1 MVERESMESV
11 ELYIFSLIPIIIGY
25 IAFWQSIKP
34 ERLVMTGEWNIAVAR
49 FIELGEPNINDE
61 VRLISDVFAN
71 RLESEMSEFQEQ
83 IDVVVQVMKR
93 NN

>member
-1 MVERESMESV
+1 
-11 ELYIFSLIPIIIGY
+11 
-25 IAFWQSIKP
+25 
-34 ERLVMTGEWNIAVAR
+34 MTGEWNIAVAR

>member
-1 MVERESMESV
+1 
-11 ELYIFSLIPIIIGY
+11 
-25 IAFWQSIKP
+25 
-34 ERLVMTGEWNIAVAR
+34 MTGEWNIAVAR

-83 IDVVVQVMKR
+83 IDVVVQVMKW